1 MSGARD
7 LMVRIYFH
15 LNPSPSLGHKAVSD
29 IRAGCPGIFPLNPSH
44 DHRTEDL
51 LILNLNPSE
60 SISQSYTQW
69 VVVHLALDLEHICG
83 FSIRSITVGHFGSLP
98 SSHLIPSELNP
109 YGSFGIFVSGS
120 FGRWVLYAVVGH
132 FKAVGHFGSL
142 PRNLPSRIFPT
153 LSLYSLF
160 KVCRSRS

>member
-1 MSGARD
+1 M
-7 LMVRIYFH
+7 
-15 LNPSPSLGHKAVSD
+15 
-29 IRAGCPGIFPLNPSH
+29 NPSH

-60 SISQSYTQW
+60 SISQSYTPG

-109 YGSFGIFVSGS
+109 YWSFGIFVSGS

-153 LSLYSLF
+153 LSLYSLPCEEELCDNYLWMTIVGCMDGRRVIMGCF
-160 KVCRSRS
+160 CHDQMGYQVNRN